1 MKIKIGKSIAR
12 GEIKAPPSKSYAHRL
27 LICAALAGN
36 GSSVKGISDSEDMGA
51 TLDCI
56 SALGAE
62 FTKEENSVKFNKAEL
77 SADGKELYCRES
89 GSTMRF
95 FIPIVLAL
103 GGKAKLYGTKRLLE
117 RGFSVYEGICEEQN
131 IVLEYDDRYLALE
144 GKLTS
149 GEFTVKGNISSQFIS
164 GLMFAL
170 PLLKGD
176 SVIRVTEKLESR
188 PYVDITIDA
197 LKKFG
202 IEINEIENNVFYI
215 KGNQKYIPCD
225 TVVEGDYSNSA
236 FLDAFNVLG
245 GDVSVLG
252 LNPDSIQGDK
262 AYVSIFKEL
271 SLGCPTVDISSC
283 PDLGPVVFALAAVK
297 NGACVKGT
305 ARLRIKES
313 DRCEAMA
320 CELKKLGGV
329 VEISENS
336 VKIEPITE
344 LKSPEETLY
353 GHNDHRIVMAL
364 SVISSLFG
372 AKIDGCEAVAKSYPD
387 FFDTV
392 SSLGI
397 EVEQK

>member
-1 MKIKIGKSIAR
+1 M
-12 GEIKAPPSKSYAHRL
+12 
-27 LICAALAGN
+27 
-36 GSSVKGISDSEDMGA
+36 
-51 TLDCI
+51 
-56 SALGAE
+56 
-62 FTKEENSVKFNKAEL
+62 
-77 SADGKELYCRES
+77 
-89 GSTMRF
+89 
-95 FIPIVLAL
+95 
-103 GGKAKLYGTKRLLE
+103 
-117 RGFSVYEGICEEQN
+117 
-131 IVLEYDDRYLALE
+131 
-144 GKLTS
+144 
-149 GEFTVKGNISSQFIS
+149 
-164 GLMFAL
+164 
-170 PLLKGD
+170 
-176 SVIRVTEKLESR
+176 
-188 PYVDITIDA
+188 
-197 LKKFG
+197 
-202 IEINEIENNVFYI
+202 
-215 KGNQKYIPCD
+215 
-225 TVVEGDYSNSA
+225 EGDYSNSA

-372 AKIDGCEAVAKSYPD
+372 AEIDGCEAVAKSYPD